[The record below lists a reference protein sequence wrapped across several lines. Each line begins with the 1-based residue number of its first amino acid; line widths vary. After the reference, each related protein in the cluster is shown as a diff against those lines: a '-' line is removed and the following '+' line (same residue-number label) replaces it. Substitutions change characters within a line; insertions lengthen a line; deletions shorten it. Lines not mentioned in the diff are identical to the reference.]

1 MAIPQKTPILLHKP
15 VTEFRPTMGLK
26 DGLWELEWSTGLFY
40 CSNACSRLLRLYE
53 AATSVRAS
61 VHPTLKP
68 NTGDQGGMVQVN
80 FKEVWK
86 HIDFRYRWDLLRL
99 RRAYLDRERSS
110 PPLNGVLQ
118 YHAPKHPS
126 IWLQWKAE
134 VEYDSMGQVRIL
146 TGSLY
151 DVSSY
156 VQAQQESQKVLLEL
170 EKRNELR
177 NRFLNAAA
185 HEIKTPLSTI
195 LTSTE
200 LIDYQLSASQHADPD
215 PIRKHLQRIQHQVRK
230 MNSMFDAMLILGQLK
245 TNPFQLRRSWVSM
258 ASLIDQLQDPLE
270 YACNDERPLCL
281 INEIPN
287 ASVNVDVS
295 LIRPVMINLL
305 SNAYKYSEGAPSPIL
320 RFAKQASTLII
331 EIQDFGI
338 GISQQ
343 ELADIFE
350 TFYRSPSVEHIRGY
364 GVGLSIVHEMVH
376 IHGGHIQV
384 ESHPDE
390 GSLFRVFLPD
400 SLTKPA

>member
-1 MAIPQKTPILLHKP
+1 
-15 VTEFRPTMGLK
+15 
-26 DGLWELEWSTGLFY
+26 
-40 CSNACSRLLRLYE
+40 
-53 AATSVRAS
+53 
-61 VHPTLKP
+61 
-68 NTGDQGGMVQVN
+68 MVQID

-99 RRAYLDRERSS
+99 RRAYLDHERSRH
-110 PPLNGVLQ
+110 PLNGVVQ
-118 YHAPKHPS
+118 YHVPQHPP

-134 VEYDSMGQVRIL
+134 VEYDRFGKMQLLS
-146 TGSLY
+146 GSVY

-156 VQAQQESQKVLLEL
+156 ILAQQESQKVLIEL

-200 LIDYQLSASQHADPD
+200 LINYQLSASEHADPD

-230 MNSMFDAMLILGQLK
+230 MNTMFDAMLILGQLK
-245 TNPFQLRRSWVSM
+245 TNPFQLHRSWVSM

-281 INEIPN
+281 INEIST
-287 ASVNVDVS
+287 ASVYVDVS

-305 SNAYKYSEGAPSPIL
+305 SNAYKYSEGAPAPIL
-320 RFAKQASTLII
+320 RFLKQASTLII

-338 GISQQ
+338 GISEL

-350 TFYRSPSVEHIRGY
+350 TFYRSPRVEHIRGY
-364 GVGLSIVHEMVH
+364 GVGLSIVQEMVH
-376 IHGGHIQV
+376 IHGGHVEV
-384 ESHPDE
+384 ESRLGE
-390 GSLFRVFLPD
+390 GSHFRIFLPD